1 MTHRREIAILP
12 PHTRM
17 TLPRTDAVNVESSTS
32 FMSTLAGLASTV
44 PGETAVR
51 QRRKLWEFSSY
62 LHCSIVGTCLST
74 TELRKM
80 GFGRDTRNFRSQRR
94 SSENLYLLG

>member
-1 MTHRREIAILP
+1 MTHRRKMAILP

-17 TLPRTDAVNVESSTS
+17 TLPRIDVVDVELPTP

-51 QRRKLWEFSSY
+51 QRL
-62 LHCSIVGTCLST
+62 
-74 TELRKM
+74 
-80 GFGRDTRNFRSQRR
+80 
-94 SSENLYLLG
+94 